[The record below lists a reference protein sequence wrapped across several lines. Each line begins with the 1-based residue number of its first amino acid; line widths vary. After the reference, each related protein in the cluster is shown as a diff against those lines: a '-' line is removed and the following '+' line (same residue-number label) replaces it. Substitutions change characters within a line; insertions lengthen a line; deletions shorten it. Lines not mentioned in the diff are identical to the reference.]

1 MCGDITVNLKENIR
15 RATIE
20 IIILKLLSEDEKY
33 VYALIQEIEELSDGA
48 YTIPEATIYP
58 VMYRLVKKG
67 YVSEDVR
74 IIDKRMRRY
83 YKITPQG
90 KECYYNSIAEYKEI
104 MSGLHKILDGG
115 EKE

>member
-1 MCGDITVNLKENIR
+1 MNLKENIR

-20 IIILKLLSEDEKY
+20 IIILKLLLNEEKY
-33 VYALIQEIEELSDGA
+33 VYSLIQEIAELSDGA
-48 YTIPEATIYP
+48 YTIPEATLYP

-67 YVSEDVR
+67 YVEEDAR

-83 YKITPQG
+83 YKITESG
-90 KECYYNSIAEYKEI
+90 KACYFKSIAEYMEI
-104 MSGLHKILDGG
+104 MGGLDKIFNGG